1 MVVSPI
7 IKQLC
12 KAESTPIMAVAMNL
26 LTYASGELDLDAF
39 MCHLLPI
46 SNSDCDL
53 Q

>member
-1 MVVSPI
+1 MMVSPI

-12 KAESTPIMAVAMNL
+12 KAESTPIKATVTNV

-46 SNSDCDL
+46 SDSDRNL